1 LASHDKAK
9 VKIIAIANQ
18 KGGVGKTT
26 TALNLGQQLAAAEL
40 RVLLVDLDPQAS
52 LTLAT
57 VGDCSGASLAE
68 VLGDVKPG
76 NVALNSIIQP
86 LADRLDLAPSDIALS
101 TTELGLGTRLGRE
114 YILKNALQAL
124 PYDVALIDCGPSLG
138 LLTVNALV
146 AADGVLCPTL
156 PTALDLR
163 GLNLF
168 LKTLENIKAINPGVA
183 LIGVLLCQFDARL
196 NLHKEAQAAL
206 ASGGLPVLPVI
217 IPRTVKAAIATGQGV
232 AVAGELSERYAA
244 LAEEVIQWLKKN

>member
-1 LASHDKAK
+1 MKT
-9 VKIIAIANQ
+9 IAIANQ

-26 TALNLGQQLAAAEL
+26 TALNLGQALAVAGL

-57 VGDCSGASLAE
+57 VGDCSGRSMAE

-76 NVALNSIIQP
+76 SLAMSAIIRP
-86 LADRLDLAPSDIALS
+86 MADRLDIAPADIALS
-101 TTELGLGTRLGRE
+101 TSELAIGTRLGRE
-114 YILKNALQAL
+114 YILKMALQAL
-124 PYDVALIDCGPSLG
+124 AYDVALIDCAPSLG
-138 LLTVNALV
+138 LLTVNALA

-163 GLNLF
+163 GLSLF
-168 LKTLENIKAINPGVA
+168 LKTLDSIKAINPSVA
-183 LIGVLLCQFDARL
+183 LIGVLLCQYDARL

-217 IPRTVKAAIATGQGV
+217 IPRTVKAAVATGQGM
-232 AVAGELSERYAA
+232 AAAGDLSERYTA
-244 LAEEVIQWLKKN
+244 LAVEVLQWLKKN